1 MAANVFVFVLVFV
14 LVFSSLSSFFIFVFV
29 SNGGGDSQEKREWL
43 QMWDEARQF
52 IADALLQKDQVGFDE
67 KKFDL
72 FSFQLNEQEMR
83 QADGEESRRDEEK
96 AKEERKL
103 LIDVFTVKRSTGESE
118 FRAGERDFGHKFGQ
132 MSWDRSMRFYAEAGH
147 RRAGLKWIQTTNETE
162 HLFKSYKLG
171 DHLRELA
178 KETSLLAR
186 EGKAQDGARN
196 GTQTLW
202 APRIPKAKSHKA
214 RHWNLKLE
222 KIDDDVHNIL
232 DTVVTKKVQEL
243 YPSSR
248 KESFHMSLI
257 DRDNLKSEQE
267 AGVQN
272 EIDCDPGAR

>member
-1 MAANVFVFVLVFV
+1 MTAPRRE
-14 LVFSSLSSFFIFVFV
+14 SGCRCGTTRDSLSPTPLNKTRLVL
-29 SNGGGDSQEKREWL
+29 GEKCE
-43 QMWDEARQF
+43 
-52 IADALLQKDQVGFDE
+52 I
-67 KKFDL
+67 
-72 FSFQLNEQEMR
+72 FSFQLNEEAEHEGR
-83 QADGEESRRDEEK
+83 SGVAEQADDYHHVEK
-96 AKEERKL
+96 WKKERQL
-103 LIDVFTVKRSTGESE
+103 LIDVFTVKKSTGESE

-132 MSWDRSMRFYAEAGH
+132 MSWDRSMKFYAEPGH

-214 RHWNLKLE
+214 GHWNLKLE
-222 KIDDDVHNIL
+222 KIDDDVQKIL